1 MCNKCLFFLFIL
13 WFYFRLDPIPDGN
26 STIQSQIDLKR
37 LKDDFYVDILANTP
51 ALDTH
56 SMISA
61 AGPQGMEMFDLEK

>member
-1 MCNKCLFFLFIL
+1 MV
-13 WFYFRLDPIPDGN
+13 FYSFYLRLDPIPDEI
-26 STIQSQIDLKR
+26 STTQNQVNLKR